1 MSISDFIYLY
11 LMTLFMQSVFI
22 YNFGNMIKEKTKINI
37 KYIIVIFITS
47 VITIINN
54 YFTFLYIRVFVG
66 LLLNIITSKIIY
78 KVKISS
84 SILYSTIHTIIFA
97 MLEILLSP
105 LLLFKIENIYIFN
118 NEVFLKIFFS
128 IFVGIISLFIFRNK
142 KILKYIEKTKNAIYN
157 INNLI
162 KVILLLI
169 LLLNILIFSRGVDM
183 NNVYIIIVSIEFA
196 VFLFIASRIIIND
209 RYNIKLINERNNN
222 LKESYI
228 AYSKTIEEC
237 KEFKHNIKNEIY
249 AVKSLLSLKN
259 QEKINEIIKKYN
271 SNYEWIDKLVEIP
284 EGLQGLIYLKKKEAE
299 QKKINIFINIKSQ
312 INIDKDYLDLCSIIG
327 ILIDNAIEAS
337 VNAKSKN
344 IELVINNNKNILTI
358 NIINVF
364 KNDVDLMKIG
374 NKNYSTKE
382 YKSGLGLNYI
392 KKINNQKI
400 KVTFKIINNLF
411 ITKIEYINQK

>member
-22 YNFGNMIKEKTKINI
+22 YNFGNMIKQKTKINI

-54 YFTFLYIRVFVG
+54 YFTFIYIRVFVG

-78 KVKISS
+78 KANISN

-142 KILKYIEKTKNAIYN
+142 RILKYIEKTKNAIYN

-183 NNVYIIIVSIEFA
+183 NNVYVIIVSIEFA
-196 VFLFIASRIIIND
+196 VFLFITSRIIIND

-259 QEKINEIIKKYN
+259 QEKINEVIKKYN

-358 NIINVF
+358 NITNIF